1 MNNTFIL
8 WRWVGALLLLPINVL
23 IIIPAIFLDLNAPEF
38 NNWTSWL
45 AVVTGFLGLAL
56 VVSCVRLFAKSGG
69 DGTPAPWDPVANLII
84 TGPYRY
90 VRNPMLSGVII
101 ILFSEAL
108 VFWSLSFFIYTT
120 LFVLLNMAY
129 FPLVEEPGLIKR
141 YGAAYKI
148 YMNNVPRWIPLIK
161 PYNSED
167 L

>member
-8 WRWVGALLLLPINVL
+8 LRWVGALLLLPINVL

-45 AVVTGFLGLAL
+45 SAVIGFLGLTL
-56 VVSCVRLFAKSGG
+56 VVSCVRLFAKSG
-69 DGTPAPWDPVANLII
+69 DGTPAPWDPVDNLII
-84 TGPYRY
+84 TGPYSY

-108 VFWSLSFFIYTT
+108 VFWSLPFFIYTM

-129 FPLVEEPGLIKR
+129 FPLVEEPGLIKK

-161 PYNSED
+161 PYHSD
-167 L
+167 DM

>member
-56 VVSCVRLFAKSGG
+56 AVSCVRLFAKSGG
-69 DGTPAPWDPVANLII
+69 DGTPAPWDPVTNLII

-108 VFWSLSFFIYTT
+108 VFWSLSFFIYTM

-161 PYNSED
+161 PYNSDD

>member
-1 MNNTFIL
+1 MNNTYIL

-45 AVVTGFLGLAL
+45 SVIIGFLGLTL
-56 VVSCVRLFAKSGG
+56 IVSCVRLFAKSG
-69 DGTPAPWDPVANLII
+69 DGTPAPWDPVDNLII

-161 PYNSED
+161 PYNSDD

>member
-1 MNNTFIL
+1 VNNTFIL

-45 AVVTGFLGLAL
+45 AVVTGLLGLAL

-108 VFWSLSFFIYTT
+108 VFWSLSFFIYTM

>member
-1 MNNTFIL
+1 VNNTFIL

>member
-56 VVSCVRLFAKSGG
+56 AVSCVRLFAKSGG
-69 DGTPAPWDPVANLII
+69 DGTPAPWDPVTNLII

-120 LFVLLNMAY
+120 LFVLLNMVY

-161 PYNSED
+161 PYNSDD

>member
-1 MNNTFIL
+1 VNNTFIL

-45 AVVTGFLGLAL
+45 AVVTGLLGLAL

-69 DGTPAPWDPVANLII
+69 DGTPAPWDPVTNLII

-161 PYNSED
+161 PYNSDD

>member
-141 YGAAYKI
+141 YGDAYKI

-161 PYNSED
+161 PYNSDD

>member
-45 AVVTGFLGLAL
+45 SVVTGFLGLAL

-161 PYNSED
+161 PYNSDD

>member
-108 VFWSLSFFIYTT
+108 VFWSLAFFIYTT

-161 PYNSED
+161 PYNSDD

>member
-1 MNNTFIL
+1 VSNTFIL

-161 PYNSED
+161 PYNSDD

>member
-8 WRWVGALLLLPINVL
+8 LRWVGALLLLPINVL

-38 NNWTSWL
+38 NNWKSWL
-45 AVVTGFLGLAL
+45 SVVIGFLGLTL
-56 VVSCVRLFAKSGG
+56 VVSCVRLFAKSG
-69 DGTPAPWDPVANLII
+69 DGTPAPWDPVDHLII
-84 TGPYRY
+84 TGPYSY

-108 VFWSLSFFIYTT
+108 VFWSLPFFIYTM

-129 FPLVEEPGLIKR
+129 FPLVEEPGLIKK

-148 YMNNVPRWIPLIK
+148 YMNNVTRWIPLIK
-161 PYNSED
+161 PYHSD
-167 L
+167 DK

>member
-8 WRWVGALLLLPINVL
+8 LRWVGALLLLPINVL

-45 AVVTGFLGLAL
+45 SVIIGLLGLTL
-56 VVSCVRLFAKSGG
+56 IVSCVRLFAKSG
-69 DGTPAPWDPVANLII
+69 DGTPAPWDPVDNLII
-84 TGPYRY
+84 TGPYSY

-108 VFWSLSFFIYTT
+108 VFWSLPFFIYTM

-161 PYNSED
+161 PYNSDD

>member
-1 MNNTFIL
+1 VNNTFIL

-108 VFWSLSFFIYTT
+108 VFWSLAFFIYTT

-161 PYNSED
+161 PYNSDD

>member
-1 MNNTFIL
+1 VNNTFIL

-161 PYNSED
+161 PYNSDD

>member
-69 DGTPAPWDPVANLII
+69 DGTPAPWDPVTNLII

>member
-108 VFWSLSFFIYTT
+108 VFWSLSFFIYTA

-161 PYNSED
+161 PYNSDD

>member
-8 WRWVGALLLLPINVL
+8 LRWVGALLLLPINVL

-38 NNWTSWL
+38 NNWKSWL
-45 AVVTGFLGLAL
+45 SVVIGFLGLTL
-56 VVSCVRLFAKSGG
+56 VVSCVRLFAKSG
-69 DGTPAPWDPVANLII
+69 DGTPAPWDSVDHLII
-84 TGPYRY
+84 TGPYSY

-108 VFWSLSFFIYTT
+108 VFWSLPFFIYTM

-129 FPLVEEPGLIKR
+129 FPLVEEPGLIKK

-161 PYNSED
+161 PYHSD
-167 L
+167 DM

>member
-69 DGTPAPWDPVANLII
+69 DGTPAPWDPVTNLII

-161 PYNSED
+161 PYNSDD

>member
-108 VFWSLSFFIYTT
+108 VFWSLSFFIYST
-120 LFVLLNMAY
+120 LFVLINMAY

>member
-23 IIIPAIFLDLNAPEF
+23 VIIPAIFLDLNAPEF

-161 PYNSED
+161 PYNSDD

>member
-69 DGTPAPWDPVANLII
+69 DGTPAPWDPVTNLII

-108 VFWSLSFFIYTT
+108 VFWSLSFFIYTA

>member
-161 PYNSED
+161 PYNSDD